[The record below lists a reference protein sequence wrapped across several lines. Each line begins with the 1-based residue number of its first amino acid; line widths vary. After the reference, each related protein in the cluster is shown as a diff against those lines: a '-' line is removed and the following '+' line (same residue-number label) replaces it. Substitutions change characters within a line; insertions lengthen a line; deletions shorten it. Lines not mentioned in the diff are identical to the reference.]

1 MSAGEEGIA
10 INTPTGIKILEIS
23 QKDFLRGNREIS
35 FIASSLSFVLFIWI
49 FDYSLIIPEGR

>member
-1 MSAGEEGIA
+1 
-10 INTPTGIKILEIS
+10 
-23 QKDFLRGNREIS
+23 LRGNREIS